1 MEAFNIEA
9 IHRISSSLRA
19 LLVDTIR
26 YFIALILVVSL
37 PMLFLYWLL
46 IHPLIKFWRSKGVRL
61 TYTLIL
67 TLIAIGMIGLFSIR
81 QELLATDFGTSY
93 PLLILGILCLVLAGA
108 MRFAIQK
115 HLTLEILL
123 GLPEIAPDRY
133 PRALITNG
141 IYARVRHPRYVQLLI
156 ALVGYALIANHLASY
171 VVVALWLP
179 AIHVVVALEE
189 KELIEHFGE
198 SYANYCLRVP
208 KFIPRIRRRRQGDGA

>member
-1 MEAFNIEA
+1 
-9 IHRISSSLRA
+9 
-19 LLVDTIR
+19 
-26 YFIALILVVSL
+26 
-37 PMLFLYWLL
+37 MLFLYWLL

-61 TYTLIL
+61 TYTVIL

-93 PLLILGILCLVLAGA
+93 LLLVVGILCLVLAGA
-108 MRFAIQK
+108 MRFAIQR
-115 HLTLEILL
+115 HLTIKILL

-133 PRALITNG
+133 PRALITDG

-179 AIHVVVALEE
+179 AIHVIVALEE

-208 KFIPRIRRRRQGDGA
+208 KFIPRIRRRRQRNDA